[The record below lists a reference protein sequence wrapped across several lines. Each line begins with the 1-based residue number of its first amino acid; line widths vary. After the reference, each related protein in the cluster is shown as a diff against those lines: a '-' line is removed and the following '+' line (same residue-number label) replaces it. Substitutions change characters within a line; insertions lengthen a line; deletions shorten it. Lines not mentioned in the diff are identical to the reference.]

1 MNNLK
6 KLDSIQMVVTEL
18 VGSIRETI
26 IEDNMIKN
34 ENINKLDKHVNKF
47 IKTNGQ
53 FCAGHNIR
61 TLKNIIDSL
70 LTIVKDQ
77 DKRITELES

>member
-1 MNNLK
+1 MDKLENLDN
-6 KLDSIQMVVTEL
+6 LQFIVTEL
-18 VGSIRETI
+18 VGSIRQNI
-26 IEDNMIKN
+26 IEENAIKN
-34 ENINKLDKHVNKF
+34 ETICYLEKDVLKF
-47 IKTNGQ
+47 VKTKGQ

>member
-18 VGSIRETI
+18 VGSIRKTI
-26 IEDNMIKN
+26 IEENVIKN
-34 ENINKLDKHVNKF
+34 ENINNLEKEINKLTKEQ
-47 IKTNGQ
+47 GQ